1 MTITNEINKIRKAAG
16 IEENVCA
23 HMFRHRF
30 ITNLFIQLI
39 KQYDIQNKDQFRNS
53 LMDLENLKV
62 YIQQATG
69 HKNVS
74 SLDGYIDIAKSE
86 LTNMNDVVDNLFEE
100 RNKEAIEK
108 EKQRLLLM
116 LKNKKISI
124 SDYIK
129 QMEKFN

>member
-116 LKNKKISI
+116 LK
-124 SDYIK
+124 K
-129 QMEKFN
+129 QKNFYFRLY